1 MMNSTIEQQKEF
13 EKMVAEIN
21 RLHSELNDLVKENR
35 EREQRDNNIKK
46 SLIKEID
53 KLKKQNLELIRENNK
68 LNKKISSYEK
78 RNDLLKDIPEEEEI
92 EKQYKE
98 YYSSLENEL
107 YCE

>member
-1 MMNSTIEQQKEF
+1 MMNSTIEQKKEF

-53 KLKKQNLELIRENNK
+53 KLKKQNLKLITENNK
-68 LNKKISSYEK
+68 INKRLSSYEK
-78 RNDLLKDIPEEEEI
+78 HNDMPLEEE
-92 EKQYKE
+92 YVD
-98 YYSSLENEL
+98 YYEALERE

>member
-1 MMNSTIEQQKEF
+1 MINSTIEQQKEF

-53 KLKKQNLELIRENNK
+53 NLKKKNLELIKENNK
-68 LNKKISSYEK
+68 INKKLSSYEK
-78 RNDLLKDIPEEEEI
+78 CNDMPSEEEYADYYEAL
-92 EKQYKE
+92 EKE
-98 YYSSLENEL
+98 Y
-107 YCE
+107 CE

>member
-1 MMNSTIEQQKEF
+1 MRNSTIEQQKEF

-53 KLKKQNLELIRENNK
+53 KLKKENLKLITE
-68 LNKKISSYEK
+68 NKKINKRLSSYEK
-78 RNDLLKDIPEEEEI
+78 HDDMPSEEEYADYYEAL
-92 EKQYKE
+92 EKE
-98 YYSSLENEL
+98 Y
-107 YCE
+107 CE

>member
-1 MMNSTIEQQKEF
+1 MKNLSIEQQKEF
-13 EKMVAEIN
+13 EKMIAEIN
-21 RLHSELNDLVKENR
+21 KLHNELNYLVKENR

-53 KLKKQNLELIRENNK
+53 NLKKENLELITENNEI
-68 LNKKISSYEK
+68 NKRLSSYEK
-78 RNDLLKDIPEEEEI
+78 YNDMPSEEEI

-107 YCE
+107 YYE